1 MSLWGF
7 SDSTFIILPIL
18 VIAMV
23 ILCKNYEEE
32 EEEGIMI
39 CLVRK

>member
-1 MSLWGF
+1 MGLYDSPF
-7 SDSTFIILPIL
+7 SILPTL
-18 VIAMV
+18 VIVMV

-32 EEEGIMI
+32 KEEEGIMI